1 VVREWAPLRNTLK
14 AWKLITRDTAPGNL
28 KNTLKAWKLVAG
40 GNAPGS
46 LTNMSDP
53 ERVAPQEKTLE

>member
-1 VVREWAPLRNTLK
+1 MIDLTLK
-14 AWKLITRDTAPGNL
+14 AWKLI
-28 KNTLKAWKLVAG
+28 AG

-53 ERVAPQEKTLE
+53 ERVAPQEKISLELILV